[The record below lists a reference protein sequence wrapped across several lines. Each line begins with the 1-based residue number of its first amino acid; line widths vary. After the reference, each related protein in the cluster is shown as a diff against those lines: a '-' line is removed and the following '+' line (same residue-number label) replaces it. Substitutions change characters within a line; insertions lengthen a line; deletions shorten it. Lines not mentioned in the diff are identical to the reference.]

1 MSIDPILKLLVAPSL
16 AFSTAHLFLTP
27 FPALFSGFFP
37 DTGTSL
43 HYWDERTRLLYIK
56 SDLSIIEYRKV
67 FDRASNR
74 DNMEYPE
81 FPDGVDYA
89 LIRDVLTGKTEK
101 SVKIRGWIYR
111 TRSSGNLAFVVVRDS
126 TGVIQCTV
134 SKDKVD
140 KSDFDGASKAL
151 IESSVIIEGKP
162 VKDDRAPGGWEIRAT
177 KFEVFHFADTF
188 PITKDQSD
196 EHLLNNRHLWL
207 RSRSMVSALKIRSTV
222 FKAFRDYWT
231 NLNFTEIQSPSFTT
245 SACEGGSTLF
255 NVSYNDENEKSG
267 QKFYAHLSQ
276 SWQLYAEAT
285 MFGLENIF
293 TLAPSFRAEKSRTR
307 RHLTE
312 FWHAEVESAWLHNH
326 QMMEL
331 EEGMIVHLLK
341 EVLSSNRTEL
351 EFLGRDIS
359 VLENIKAPFDKMK
372 YEDVLDK
379 LNSMGFDLGW
389 GDDFGYK
396 EEKALTQELKSPL
409 YITNFPREK
418 GFYHRPDPNDSKSLV
433 CHDLLAPEGYG
444 EIIGGGE
451 RVWSPDELVERIRE
465 EDLEPESYGWY
476 LDIRKFGSVP
486 HSGFGLGID
495 RAVSW
500 ICGSDHIKHVI
511 PFPRTMR
518 RTTP

>member
-1 MSIDPILKLLVAPSL
+1 M
-16 AFSTAHLFLTP
+16 
-27 FPALFSGFFP
+27 G
-37 DTGTSL
+37 
-43 HYWDERTRLLYIK
+43 
-56 SDLSIIEYRKV
+56 SIIWPYLLSMIMK
-67 FDRASNR
+67 
-74 DNMEYPE
+74 YPE
-81 FPDGVDYA
+81 FPNHEKYTQIRTILNGDCDGEVC
-89 LIRDVLTGKTEK
+89 V
-101 SVKIRGWIYR
+101 RGWIYR
-111 TRSSGNLAFVVVRDS
+111 TRSSGKLAFIVLRDS
-126 TGVIQCTV
+126 TGNIQSTV
-134 SKDKVD
+134 SKKNVSESAF
-140 KSDFDGASKAL
+140 SDARKAL
-151 IESSVIIEGKP
+151 IESSVIVKGIP
-162 VKDDRAPGGWEIRAT
+162 AKDDRAPGGWEIRAT
-177 KFEVFHFADTF
+177 DFQVVHFAETF

-207 RSRSMVSALKIRSTV
+207 RSQNMVASLKIRSTV

-231 NLNFTEIQSPSFTT
+231 SNDFTEIQSPSFTT

-255 NVSYNDENEKSG
+255 NVSYDDEKEKTG

-312 FWHAEVESAWLHNH
+312 FWHAEVESAWMHNH

-331 EEGMIVHLLK
+331 EEGMIVFII
-341 EVLSSNRTEL
+341 ESVLSNNRKEL
-351 EFLGRDIS
+351 EILGRDIS
-359 VLENIKAPFDKMK
+359 VLENIKAPFEKMT
-372 YEDVLDK
+372 YEEVLGK
-379 LNSMGFDLGW
+379 LNSMGFDLSW

-396 EEKALTQELKSPL
+396 EEKALTQDLKSPM

-418 GFYHRPDPNDSKSLV
+418 GFYHRPDPSDPRSLV

-451 RVWSPDELVERIRE
+451 RVWSSEELIERIRE
-465 EDLEPESYGWY
+465 EGLEPESYGWY

-495 RAVSW
+495 RTVSW

>member
-1 MSIDPILKLLVAPSL
+1 MD
-16 AFSTAHLFLTP
+16 
-27 FPALFSGFFP
+27 
-37 DTGTSL
+37 
-43 HYWDERTRLLYIK
+43 
-56 SDLSIIEYRKV
+56 
-67 FDRASNR
+67 
-74 DNMEYPE
+74 YPE
-81 FPDGVDYA
+81 FPNSNEYTP
-89 LIRDVLTGKTEK
+89 IRDILKGQSKK
-101 SVKIRGWIYR
+101 PVKIRGWIYR
-111 TRSSGNLAFVVVRDS
+111 TRSSGKLAFVVVRDS
-126 TGVIQCTV
+126 TGVVQCTV
-134 SKDKVD
+134 SRDKVEE
-140 KSDFDGASKAL
+140 SDFDEASKAL
-151 IESSVIIEGKP
+151 IESSVILEGEP
-162 VKDDRAPGGWEIRAT
+162 VKDDRAPGGWEIRAS
-177 KFEVFHFADTF
+177 KFKVFHFAEIF

-207 RSRSMVSALKIRSTV
+207 RSRNMVAALKIRSTV
-222 FKAFRDYWT
+222 FKAFRDYWGG
-231 NLNFTEIQSPSFTT
+231 LEFTEIQSPSFTT

-255 NVSYNDENEKSG
+255 NVSYDDDNEKSG

-293 TLAPSFRAEKSRTR
+293 TIAPSFRAEKSRTR

-326 QMMEL
+326 QMMNL
-331 EEGMIVHLLK
+331 EERMIMHILK
-341 EVLSSNRTEL
+341 SVLSSNRAEL

-359 VLENIKAPFDKMK
+359 VLENIKVPFDRMK
-372 YEDVLDK
+372 YEEVLDK
-379 LNSMGFDLGW
+379 LNSMGFDLSW

-409 YITNFPREK
+409 YITNFPKEK
-418 GFYHRPDPNDSKSLV
+418 GFYHRPDPNDPKSLV

-451 RVWSPDELVERIRE
+451 RVWSPDELIKRIRE
-465 EDLEPESYGWY
+465 EGLEPESYGWY

-495 RAVSW
+495 RIVSW

>member
-1 MSIDPILKLLVAPSL
+1 LKGQSKKP
-16 AFSTAHLFLTP
+16 
-27 FPALFSGFFP
+27 
-37 DTGTSL
+37 
-43 HYWDERTRLLYIK
+43 
-56 SDLSIIEYRKV
+56 
-67 FDRASNR
+67 
-74 DNMEYPE
+74 
-81 FPDGVDYA
+81 
-89 LIRDVLTGKTEK
+89 
-101 SVKIRGWIYR
+101 VKIRGWIYR
-111 TRSSGNLAFVVVRDS
+111 TRSSGKLAFVVVRDS
-126 TGVIQCTV
+126 TGVVQCTV
-134 SKDKVD
+134 SRDKVEE
-140 KSDFDGASKAL
+140 SDFDEASKAL
-151 IESSVIIEGKP
+151 IESSVILEGEP
-162 VKDDRAPGGWEIRAT
+162 VKDDRAPGGWEIRAS
-177 KFEVFHFADTF
+177 KFKVFHFAEIF

-207 RSRSMVSALKIRSTV
+207 RSRNMVAALKIRSTV
-222 FKAFRDYWT
+222 FKAFRDYWGG
-231 NLNFTEIQSPSFTT
+231 LEFTEIQSPSFTT

-255 NVSYNDENEKSG
+255 NVSYDDDNEKSG

-293 TLAPSFRAEKSRTR
+293 TIAPSFRAEKSRTR

-326 QMMEL
+326 QMMNL
-331 EEGMIVHLLK
+331 EERMIMHILK
-341 EVLSSNRTEL
+341 SVLSSNRAEL

-359 VLENIKAPFDKMK
+359 VLENIKVPFDRMK
-372 YEDVLDK
+372 YEEVLDK
-379 LNSMGFDLGW
+379 LNSMGFDLSW

-409 YITNFPREK
+409 YITNFPKEK
-418 GFYHRPDPNDSKSLV
+418 GFYHRPDPNDPKSLV

-451 RVWSPDELVERIRE
+451 RVWSPDELIKRIRE
-465 EDLEPESYGWY
+465 EGLEPESYGWY

-495 RAVSW
+495 RIVSW

>member
-1 MSIDPILKLLVAPSL
+1 MVA
-16 AFSTAHLFLTP
+16 
-27 FPALFSGFFP
+27 
-37 DTGTSL
+37 
-43 HYWDERTRLLYIK
+43 
-56 SDLSIIEYRKV
+56 
-67 FDRASNR
+67 
-74 DNMEYPE
+74 
-81 FPDGVDYA
+81 
-89 LIRDVLTGKTEK
+89 
-101 SVKIRGWIYR
+101 
-111 TRSSGNLAFVVVRDS
+111 
-126 TGVIQCTV
+126 
-134 SKDKVD
+134 
-140 KSDFDGASKAL
+140 
-151 IESSVIIEGKP
+151 
-162 VKDDRAPGGWEIRAT
+162 
-177 KFEVFHFADTF
+177 
-188 PITKDQSD
+188 
-196 EHLLNNRHLWL
+196 
-207 RSRSMVSALKIRSTV
+207 ALKIRSTV
-222 FKAFRDYWT
+222 FKAFRDYWGG
-231 NLNFTEIQSPSFTT
+231 LEFTEIQSPSFTT

-255 NVSYNDENEKSG
+255 NVSYDDDNEKSG

-326 QMMEL
+326 QMMDL
-331 EEGMIVHLLK
+331 EEGMVMHILK
-341 EVLSSNRTEL
+341 EVLSSNKPEL

-359 VLENIKAPFDKMK
+359 ILENIKAPFDRMK

-379 LNSMGFDLGW
+379 LNSMGFDLSW

-396 EEKALTQELKSPL
+396 EEKALTQDLKSPL
-409 YITNFPREK
+409 YITNFPKEK
-418 GFYHRPDPNDSKSLV
+418 GFYHRPDPNDPKSLV

-465 EDLEPESYGWY
+465 EGLEPESYGWY

-495 RAVSW
+495 RTVSW
-500 ICGSDHIKHVI
+500 ICGSNHIKHVI

>member
-1 MSIDPILKLLVAPSL
+1 MD
-16 AFSTAHLFLTP
+16 
-27 FPALFSGFFP
+27 
-37 DTGTSL
+37 
-43 HYWDERTRLLYIK
+43 
-56 SDLSIIEYRKV
+56 
-67 FDRASNR
+67 
-74 DNMEYPE
+74 YPE
-81 FPDGVDYA
+81 FPNSDEYTP
-89 LIRDVLTGKTEK
+89 IRDILKGQSKRA
-101 SVKIRGWIYR
+101 VKIRGWIYR
-111 TRSSGNLAFVVVRDS
+111 TRSSGKLAFVVVRDS
-126 TGVIQCTV
+126 TGIVQCTV
-134 SKDKVD
+134 SRDKV
-140 KSDFDGASKAL
+140 KESDFDEASKAL
-151 IESSVIIEGKP
+151 IESSVILEGEP
-162 VKDDRAPGGWEIRAT
+162 VKDDRAPGGWEIRAS
-177 KFEVFHFADTF
+177 KFKVFHFAETF

-207 RSRSMVSALKIRSTV
+207 RSRNMVAALKIRSTV
-222 FKAFRDYWT
+222 FKAFRDYWGG
-231 NLNFTEIQSPSFTT
+231 LEFTEIQSPSFTT

-255 NVSYNDENEKSG
+255 NVSYDDDNEKSG

-293 TLAPSFRAEKSRTR
+293 TIAPSFRAEKSRTR

-326 QMMEL
+326 QMMDL
-331 EEGMIVHLLK
+331 EEGMIMHILK
-341 EVLSSNRTEL
+341 AVLSSNKTEL

-359 VLENIKAPFDKMK
+359 VLENIKAPFDRMK
-372 YEDVLDK
+372 YEEVLDK
-379 LNSMGFDLGW
+379 LNSMGFDLSW

-409 YITNFPREK
+409 YITNFPKEK
-418 GFYHRPDPNDSKSLV
+418 GFYHRPDPNDPKSLV

-451 RVWSPDELVERIRE
+451 RVWSPDELIKRIRE
-465 EDLEPESYGWY
+465 EGLEPESYGWY

-495 RAVSW
+495 RTVSW

>member
-1 MSIDPILKLLVAPSL
+1 MPQTCLHFGQETTPNTNLHCTELK
-16 AFSTAHLFLTP
+16 
-27 FPALFSGFFP
+27 
-37 DTGTSL
+37 
-43 HYWDERTRLLYIK
+43 R
-56 SDLSIIEYRKV
+56 IIIRNYY
-67 FDRASNR
+67 DRASNLGI
-74 DNMEYPE
+74 MEYPE
-81 FPDGVDYA
+81 FPNTDEYTSINEI
-89 LIRDVLTGKTEK
+89 LQGKASG
-101 SVKIRGWIYR
+101 SVRIRGWIYR
-111 TRSSGNLAFVVVRDS
+111 TRSSGKLAFVVIRDS
-126 TGVIQCTV
+126 TGIIQCTV
-134 SKDKVD
+134 SREKVAEA
-140 KSDFDGASKAL
+140 DFEDARKAL
-151 IESSVIIEGKP
+151 IESSVLLEGKP
-162 VKDDRAPGGWEIRAT
+162 VKDDRAPGGWEIRVN
-177 KFEVFHFADTF
+177 KFKIFHFAETF

-207 RSRSMVSALKIRSTV
+207 RSRNMVAALKIRSTV
-222 FKAFRDYWT
+222 FRAFRDYWSG
-231 NLNFTEIQSPSFTT
+231 LDFTEIQSPSFTT

-255 NVSYNDENEKSG
+255 NVSYDDDNEKSG

-326 QMMEL
+326 QMMDL
-331 EEGMIVHLLK
+331 EEGMMMHIISS
-341 EVLSSNRTEL
+341 VLSKNRAEL

-372 YEDVLDK
+372 YEEVLDK
-379 LNSMGFDLGW
+379 LNSMGFDLSW

-396 EEKALTQELKSPL
+396 EEKALTQDLKSPL

-418 GFYHRPDPNDSKSLV
+418 GFYHRPDPSDPKSLV

-451 RVWSPDELVERIRE
+451 RVWSPDELVERIKE

-495 RAVSW
+495 RTVSW
-500 ICGSDHIKHVI
+500 LCGSDHIKHVI

>member
-1 MSIDPILKLLVAPSL
+1 MD
-16 AFSTAHLFLTP
+16 
-27 FPALFSGFFP
+27 
-37 DTGTSL
+37 
-43 HYWDERTRLLYIK
+43 
-56 SDLSIIEYRKV
+56 
-67 FDRASNR
+67 
-74 DNMEYPE
+74 YPE
-81 FPDGVDYA
+81 FPNSDEYTP
-89 LIRDVLTGKTEK
+89 IRDILKGQSKK
-101 SVKIRGWIYR
+101 AVKIRGWIHR
-111 TRSSGNLAFVVVRDS
+111 TRSSGKLLFVVVRDS
-126 TGVIQCTV
+126 TGVIPCIV
-134 SKDKVD
+134 SRDKVEE
-140 KSDFDGASKAL
+140 SDFDGASKAL
-151 IESSVIIEGKP
+151 RESSVILEGEP
-162 VKDDRAPGGWEIRAT
+162 VKDDRALGGWEIRVSNF
-177 KFEVFHFADTF
+177 KVFHFAETF

-207 RSRSMVSALKIRSTV
+207 RSRNMVAALKIRSTV
-222 FKAFRDYWT
+222 FKAFRDYWGG
-231 NLNFTEIQSPSFTT
+231 LEFTEIQSPSFTT

-255 NVSYNDENEKSG
+255 NVSYDDDNEKSG

-326 QMMEL
+326 QMMDL
-331 EEGMIVHLLK
+331 EEGMIMHILK
-341 EVLSSNRTEL
+341 AVLSSNRTEL
-351 EFLGRDIS
+351 EILGRDIS
-359 VLENIKAPFDKMK
+359 VLENIKSPFDRMK
-372 YEDVLDK
+372 YEEVLDK
-379 LNSMGFDLGW
+379 LNSMGFDLSW

-409 YITNFPREK
+409 YITNFPKEK
-418 GFYHRPDPNDSKSLV
+418 GFYHRPDPNDPKSLV

-451 RVWSPDELVERIRE
+451 RVWSPDELIKRIRE
-465 EDLEPESYGWY
+465 EGLEPESYGWY

-486 HSGFGLGID
+486 HSGFGLGLD
-495 RAVSW
+495 RMVSW

>member
-1 MSIDPILKLLVAPSL
+1 M
-16 AFSTAHLFLTP
+16 
-27 FPALFSGFFP
+27 
-37 DTGTSL
+37 
-43 HYWDERTRLLYIK
+43 YYIK
-56 SDLSIIEYRKV
+56 VNRTFTRKYY
-67 FDRASNR
+67 DGAPNR
-74 DNMEYPE
+74 MSMKYPE
-81 FPDGVDYA
+81 FPD
-89 LIRDVLTGKTEK
+89 DVTYTPIGEIL
-101 SVKIRGWIYR
+101 SSRVKGNVKLRGWIYR
-111 TRSSGNLAFVVVRDS
+111 TRSSGKLAFVIIRDS
-126 TGVIQCTV
+126 TGIIQCTV
-134 SKDKVD
+134 SKNNVD
-140 KSDFDGASKAL
+140 KSDFVNAGKAL
-151 IESSVIIEGKP
+151 VESSVVLDGLVVADE
-162 VKDDRAPGGWEIRAT
+162 RAPGGFEIRAT
-177 KFEVFHFADTF
+177 SFNVFHFAEAF

-207 RSRSMVSALKIRSTV
+207 RSRNMVSALKIRSTV
-222 FKAFRDYWT
+222 FKAFRDYWQ
-231 NLNFTEIQSPSFTT
+231 NLDYTEIQSPSFTT

-255 NVSYNDENEKSG
+255 NVHYDDETEKSG

-276 SWQLYAEAT
+276 SWQLYAEAS

-293 TLAPSFRAEKSRTR
+293 TVAPSFRAEKSRTR

-312 FWHAEVESAWLHNH
+312 FWHAEVEAAWTHNH
-326 QMMEL
+326 QMMEF
-331 EEGMIVHLLK
+331 EEGMIVYIIK
-341 EVLSSNRTEL
+341 KVLEKNRSEL
-351 EFLGRDIS
+351 EQLDRDIS

-372 YEDVLDK
+372 YEEVIDK
-379 LNSMGFDLGW
+379 LNSMGFDLAW

-396 EEKALTQELKSPL
+396 EEKALTQDLKSPV

-418 GFYHRPDPNDSKSLV
+418 GFYHRPDPSDPKSLV

-465 EDLEPESYGWY
+465 EGLEPESYGWY

-486 HSGFGLGID
+486 HSGFGLGLD
-495 RAVSW
+495 RTVSW

>member
-1 MSIDPILKLLVAPSL
+1 MSIGKL
-16 AFSTAHLFLTP
+16 
-27 FPALFSGFFP
+27 
-37 DTGTSL
+37 
-43 HYWDERTRLLYIK
+43 
-56 SDLSIIEYRKV
+56 

-74 DNMEYPE
+74 VNMEYPE
-81 FPDGVDYA
+81 FPDDAGYT
-89 LIRDVLTGKTEK
+89 LIRDVLSGKSGK

-111 TRSSGNLAFVVVRDS
+111 TRSSGKLAFVVVRDS

-134 SKDKVD
+134 SRDKVA

-151 IESSVIIEGKP
+151 IESSVILEGEP
-162 VKDDRAPGGWEIRAT
+162 VKDDRAPGGWEIRAS
-177 KFEVFHFADTF
+177 KFEVFHFAETF

-207 RSRSMVSALKIRSTV
+207 RSRNMVSALKIRSTV

-231 NLNFTEIQSPSFTT
+231 NLDFTEIQSPSFTT

-255 NVSYNDENEKSG
+255 NVSYDDENEKSG

-331 EEGMIVHLLK
+331 EEGMIAHILE
-341 EVLSSNRTEL
+341 EVLSSNRAEL
-351 EFLGRDIS
+351 EFLGRDVS
-359 VLENIKAPFDKMK
+359 VLENIKAPFDKIK

-379 LNSMGFDLGW
+379 LNSLGFDLGW

-418 GFYHRPDPNDSKSLV
+418 GFYHRPDPNDPKSLV

-451 RVWSPDELVERIRE
+451 RVWSPDELIERIKE

-495 RAVSW
+495 RVVSW
-500 ICGSDHIKHVI
+500 ICGSEHIKHVI

>member
-1 MSIDPILKLLVAPSL
+1 MD
-16 AFSTAHLFLTP
+16 
-27 FPALFSGFFP
+27 
-37 DTGTSL
+37 
-43 HYWDERTRLLYIK
+43 
-56 SDLSIIEYRKV
+56 
-67 FDRASNR
+67 
-74 DNMEYPE
+74 YPE
-81 FPDGVDYA
+81 FPNSNEYTQ
-89 LIRDVLTGKTEK
+89 IRDILKGQSKK
-101 SVKIRGWIYR
+101 PVKIRGWIYR
-111 TRSSGNLAFVVVRDS
+111 TRSSGKLAFVVVRDS
-126 TGVIQCTV
+126 TGVVQCTV
-134 SKDKVD
+134 SRDKVEE
-140 KSDFDGASKAL
+140 SDFDEASKAL
-151 IESSVIIEGKP
+151 IESSVILEGEP
-162 VKDDRAPGGWEIRAT
+162 VKDDRAPGGWEIRAS
-177 KFEVFHFADTF
+177 KFKVFHFAEIF

-207 RSRSMVSALKIRSTV
+207 RSRNMVAALKIRSTV
-222 FKAFRDYWT
+222 FKAFRDYWGG
-231 NLNFTEIQSPSFTT
+231 LEFTEIQSPSFTT

-255 NVSYNDENEKSG
+255 NVSYDDDNEKSG

-293 TLAPSFRAEKSRTR
+293 TIAPSFRAEKSRTR

-326 QMMEL
+326 QMMNL
-331 EEGMIVHLLK
+331 EERMIMHILK
-341 EVLSSNRTEL
+341 SVLSSNRAEL

-359 VLENIKAPFDKMK
+359 VLENIKAPFDRMK
-372 YEDVLDK
+372 YEEVLDK
-379 LNSMGFDLGW
+379 LNSMGFDLSW

-409 YITNFPREK
+409 YITNFPKEK
-418 GFYHRPDPNDSKSLV
+418 GFYHRPDPNDPKSLV

-451 RVWSPDELVERIRE
+451 RVWSPDELIKRIRE
-465 EDLEPESYGWY
+465 EGLEPESYGWY

-495 RAVSW
+495 RIVSW

>member
-1 MSIDPILKLLVAPSL
+1 V
-16 AFSTAHLFLTP
+16 
-27 FPALFSGFFP
+27 
-37 DTGTSL
+37 
-43 HYWDERTRLLYIK
+43 E
-56 SDLSIIEYRKV
+56 E
-67 FDRASNR
+67 
-74 DNMEYPE
+74 
-81 FPDGVDYA
+81 
-89 LIRDVLTGKTEK
+89 
-101 SVKIRGWIYR
+101 
-111 TRSSGNLAFVVVRDS
+111 
-126 TGVIQCTV
+126 
-134 SKDKVD
+134 
-140 KSDFDGASKAL
+140 SDFDEASKAL
-151 IESSVIIEGKP
+151 IESSVILEGEP
-162 VKDDRAPGGWEIRAT
+162 VKDDRAPGGWEIRAS
-177 KFEVFHFADTF
+177 KFKVFHFAEIF

-207 RSRSMVSALKIRSTV
+207 RSRNMVAALKIRSTV
-222 FKAFRDYWT
+222 FKAFRDYWGG
-231 NLNFTEIQSPSFTT
+231 LEFTEIQSPSFTT

-255 NVSYNDENEKSG
+255 NVSYDDDNEKSG

-293 TLAPSFRAEKSRTR
+293 TIAPSFRAEKSRTR

-326 QMMEL
+326 QMMNL
-331 EEGMIVHLLK
+331 EERMIMHILK
-341 EVLSSNRTEL
+341 SVLSSNRAEL

-359 VLENIKAPFDKMK
+359 VLENIKVPFDRMK
-372 YEDVLDK
+372 YEEVLDK
-379 LNSMGFDLGW
+379 LNSMGFDLSW

-409 YITNFPREK
+409 YITNFPKEK
-418 GFYHRPDPNDSKSLV
+418 GFYHRPDPNDPKSLV

-451 RVWSPDELVERIRE
+451 RVWSPDELIKRIRE
-465 EDLEPESYGWY
+465 EGLEPESYGWY

-495 RAVSW
+495 RIVSW

>member
-1 MSIDPILKLLVAPSL
+1 
-16 AFSTAHLFLTP
+16 
-27 FPALFSGFFP
+27 
-37 DTGTSL
+37 
-43 HYWDERTRLLYIK
+43 
-56 SDLSIIEYRKV
+56 
-67 FDRASNR
+67 
-74 DNMEYPE
+74 MEYPE
-81 FPDGVDYA
+81 FPNSDEYTPINEI
-89 LIRDVLTGKTEK
+89 LQGKAGD
-101 SVKIRGWIYR
+101 SVRIRGWIYR
-111 TRSSGNLAFVVVRDS
+111 TRSSGKLAFVVVRDS

-134 SKDKVD
+134 SREKVEEAH
-140 KSDFDGASKAL
+140 FEGARKAL
-151 IESSVIIEGKP
+151 IESSVLLEGEP
-162 VKDDRAPGGWEIRAT
+162 VKDDRAPGGWEIRAS
-177 KFEVFHFADTF
+177 KFEVFHFAETF

-207 RSRSMVSALKIRSTV
+207 RSRNMVAALKVRSTV
-222 FKAFRDYWT
+222 FKAFRDYWSG
-231 NLNFTEIQSPSFTT
+231 LDFTEIQSPSFTT

-255 NVSYNDENEKSG
+255 NVSYDDANEKSG

-326 QMMEL
+326 QMMDL
-331 EEGMIVHLLK
+331 EEGMIMNIISS
-341 EVLSSNRTEL
+341 VLSENRAEL

-359 VLENIKAPFDKMK
+359 VLENIKAPFDKMR
-372 YEDVLDK
+372 YEEVLDK
-379 LNSMGFDLGW
+379 LNSMGFDLSW

-396 EEKALTQELKSPL
+396 EEKALTQDLKSPI
-409 YITNFPREK
+409 YITNFPKEK
-418 GFYHRPDPNDSKSLV
+418 GFYHRPDPNDPKSLV

-465 EDLEPESYGWY
+465 EGLEPESYGWY

-495 RAVSW
+495 RTVSW

>member
-1 MSIDPILKLLVAPSL
+1 
-16 AFSTAHLFLTP
+16 
-27 FPALFSGFFP
+27 
-37 DTGTSL
+37 
-43 HYWDERTRLLYIK
+43 
-56 SDLSIIEYRKV
+56 
-67 FDRASNR
+67 
-74 DNMEYPE
+74 MEYPE
-81 FPDGVDYA
+81 FPNSEEYTPIQEI
-89 LIRDVLTGKTEK
+89 LQGKAK
-101 SVKIRGWIYR
+101 DSVRIRGWIYR
-111 TRSSGNLAFVVVRDS
+111 TRSSGKLAFVVVRDS
-126 TGVIQCTV
+126 TGIIQCTV
-134 SKDKVD
+134 SREKVEET
-140 KSDFDGASKAL
+140 DFANARKAL
-151 IESSVIIEGKP
+151 IESSILLEGEP
-162 VKDDRAPGGWEIRAT
+162 VKDDRAPGGWEIRAS
-177 KFEVFHFADTF
+177 KFEVFHFAETF

-207 RSRSMVSALKIRSTV
+207 RSRNMVAALKIRSTV

-231 NLNFTEIQSPSFTT
+231 ELDFTEIQSPSFTT

-255 NVSYNDENEKSG
+255 NVSIDDENEKSG

-326 QMMEL
+326 QMMNL
-331 EEGMIVHLLK
+331 EEGMLMHIISS
-341 EVLSSNRTEL
+341 VLSKNRAEL

-372 YEDVLDK
+372 YEEVLDK
-379 LNSMGFDLGW
+379 LNSMGFDLVW

-396 EEKALTQELKSPL
+396 EEKALTQDLKTPL
-409 YITNFPREK
+409 YITNFPKEK
-418 GFYHRPDPNDSKSLV
+418 GFYHRPDPSDPKSLV

-465 EDLEPESYGWY
+465 EGLDPESYGWY

-495 RAVSW
+495 RTVSW
-500 ICGSDHIKHVI
+500 LCGSDHIKHVI

>member
-1 MSIDPILKLLVAPSL
+1 
-16 AFSTAHLFLTP
+16 
-27 FPALFSGFFP
+27 
-37 DTGTSL
+37 
-43 HYWDERTRLLYIK
+43 
-56 SDLSIIEYRKV
+56 
-67 FDRASNR
+67 
-74 DNMEYPE
+74 
-81 FPDGVDYA
+81 
-89 LIRDVLTGKTEK
+89 
-101 SVKIRGWIYR
+101 
-111 TRSSGNLAFVVVRDS
+111 VVVRDS
-126 TGVIQCTV
+126 TGVVQCTV
-134 SKDKVD
+134 SRDKVA

-151 IESSVIIEGKP
+151 IESSVILEGEP
-162 VKDDRAPGGWEIRAT
+162 VKDDRAPGGWEIRAS
-177 KFEVFHFADTF
+177 KFEVFHFAETF

-207 RSRSMVSALKIRSTV
+207 RSRNMVAALKIRSTV
-222 FKAFRDYWT
+222 FKAFRDYWGG
-231 NLNFTEIQSPSFTT
+231 LEFTEIQSPSFTT

-255 NVSYNDENEKSG
+255 NVSYDDDNEKSG

-326 QMMEL
+326 QMMDL
-331 EEGMIVHLLK
+331 EEGMIMYILK
-341 EVLSSNRTEL
+341 SVLSSNRTEL
-351 EFLGRDIS
+351 EILGRDIS
-359 VLENIKAPFDKMK
+359 VLENIKSPFDRMK
-372 YEDVLDK
+372 YEEVIDK
-379 LNSMGFDLGW
+379 LNSMGFDLSW

-409 YITNFPREK
+409 YITNFPKEK
-418 GFYHRPDPNDSKSLV
+418 GFYHRPDPNDPKSLV

-451 RVWSPDELVERIRE
+451 RVWSPDELIERIRE
-465 EDLEPESYGWY
+465 EGLEPESYGWY

-495 RAVSW
+495 RIVSW
-500 ICGSDHIKHVI
+500 ICGSNHIKHVI